1 MLNQIIEQ
9 ELVLRNLLGKF
20 LPLLSYMVANE
31 QARFSHK
38 LLRETSILAMCR
50 YMCTSATVCESLLP
64 LLFTV
69 LERETAV
76 SVRTTVMI
84 ALGDLAFRF
93 PNSIEPWT
101 HRMYSRYACSLPA
114 VLTSTVVVLLLA
126 LCGSTVVTHNYTNSP
141 SPHGSHRLRDENVTV
156 RYNTLMVITHLV
168 LNDMIKVKGQVSHV
182 AMSLNDPH
190 EGIAELAKL
199 FFIKLSERSN
209 NPVYNLLGDIIG
221 IFSQDNTS
229 ATAVQEDSEPAT
241 TATAA
246 AAEVTAVSLSKEQF
260 QSTMHF
266 LLSFVQKDK
275 YVL

>member
-1 MLNQIIEQ
+1 MNQIIEQ

-31 QARFSHK
+31 QARFSHT

-101 HRMYSRYACSLPA
+101 HRMYSRYACSL
-114 VLTSTVVVLLLA
+114 LFLLA
-126 LCGSTVVTHNYTNSP
+126 LW
-141 SPHGSHRLRDENVTV
+141 
-156 RYNTLMVITHLV
+156 
-168 LNDMIKVKGQVSHV
+168 
-182 AMSLNDPH
+182 
-190 EGIAELAKL
+190 
-199 FFIKLSERSN
+199 
-209 NPVYNLLGDIIG
+209 
-221 IFSQDNTS
+221 
-229 ATAVQEDSEPAT
+229 
-241 TATAA
+241 
-246 AAEVTAVSLSKEQF
+246 
-260 QSTMHF
+260 
-266 LLSFVQKDK
+266 
-275 YVL
+275 